1 MCEARNGYR
10 MDCNIRI
17 DSAED
22 RMVTR
27 DLESDKELLRQN
39 ALRESVMEI
48 CLVSVFK
55 N

>member
-1 MCEARNGYR
+1 MREARSGYR

-27 DLESDKELLRQN
+27 DLESDKELPGQS
-39 ALRESVMEI
+39 AMRESVREI
-48 CLVSVFK
+48 CLVSAFK